1 MAGAEHEVLVARDA
15 MTVYSFL
22 LDGRNLPSWQ
32 SGVRSAGLS
41 SGSAGSVGARYQVTM
56 DGPRGRPV
64 ARDYEITHARTGA
77 EIQFQVVA
85 GPSFLRGGFY
95 LSTEGAGTR
104 VRFALEAPAK
114 GFWSFVRPAYRGRLR
129 AAVGQLERLPGVIEE
144 RTIAD

>member
-32 SGVRSAGLS
+32 AGVRSAGLS
-41 SGSAGSVGARYQVTM
+41 SGSAGHVGAKYQVTM

-64 ARDYEITHARTGA
+64 ARDYEITHVRPGA

-85 GPSFLRGGFY
+85 GPSLLHGGFY

-104 VRFALEAPAK
+104 VRFALEAPVR
-114 GFWSFVRPAYRGRLR
+114 GFRSLVRPAFRRRLR
-129 AAVGQLERLPGVIEE
+129 TVAGQLERLPGVIEE
-144 RTIAD
+144 RTTAG

>member
-32 SGVRSAGLS
+32 AGVRSAGLS
-41 SGSAGSVGARYQVTM
+41 SGSAGSVGATYQVTM

-64 ARDYEITHARTGA
+64 ARDYEITHARPGA

-85 GPSFLRGGFY
+85 GPSLVRGGFY

-104 VRFALEAPAK
+104 VRFALEAPTR
-114 GFWSFVRPAYRGRLR
+114 GFRSFVRPAYRDRLR
-129 AAVGQLERLPGVIEE
+129 TVVGQLSKLPGAIEK
-144 RTIAD
+144 RTTAG

>member
-32 SGVRSAGLS
+32 AGVRSAGLS
-41 SGSAGSVGARYQVTM
+41 SGSAGSVGAVYQVTM

-64 ARDYEITHARTGA
+64 ARDYEITAARPGA

-85 GPSFLRGGFY
+85 GPSLVRGGFY

-104 VRFALEAPAK
+104 VRFALESPSK
-114 GFWSFVRPAYRGRLR
+114 GFWSFVRPACRGRLR
-129 AAVGQLERLPGVIEE
+129 TVVGQLSSLPGVMEE
-144 RTIAD
+144 RTTAG